1 MEDIHEIRKK
11 RRTLQETM
19 NFMAALS
26 AGIEPILGRGANSMT
41 MSAGRNLGRKFSETA
56 AKTDDLLA
64 AVEEVRRVLEENHC
78 LWEFEPFKPKS
89 QAELITING
98 NGERQMMLVFRDC
111 MIRQSLFRFGHP
123 QQGSLCNMMYGF
135 FAGALENIMGRKAKL
150 EITHAGENACLKV
163 LTVAA

>member
-1 MEDIHEIRKK
+1 MDNIHEIRKK

-41 MSAGRNLGRKFSETA
+41 MSAGRNLGRKFSQDA
-56 AKTDDLLA
+56 DKTDDLLA
-64 AVEEVRRVLEENHC
+64 AIEEVGRVLESNHC
-78 LWEFEPFKPKS
+78 LWGFEPFKPAS
-89 QAELITING
+89 QAELISINED
-98 NGERQMMLVFRDC
+98 GERQMLLVFRDC

-135 FAGALENIMGRKAKL
+135 FAGALENIMGKKARL
-150 EITHAGENACLKV
+150 EIKHAGENACLKL